1 MLRKGLEITLLA
13 ATVLGS
19 AIAQPPE
26 QNADKD
32 AMYLLFTKAQA

>member
-19 AIAQPPE
+19 AIAQPDINIE
-26 QNADKD
+26 CTYYNA
-32 AMYLLFTKAQA
+32 ARSGQTIQ